1 MESTNDVAGEDWL
14 ISVEQRLGLEPNVT
28 RAGVGEGREDRHWSS
43 RYDRHPNQK
52 C

>member
-1 MESTNDVAGEDWL
+1 MESTNDVAEKDWL
-14 ISVEQRLGLEPNVT
+14 IREEQRLGLELDVT
-28 RAGVGEGREDRHWSS
+28 QVEVGEGREDRHWSS